1 MRKIQLDPDALEV
14 RSFMTTRWQDT
25 PCNEFAPTDFC
36 GSAVSETNG
45 VAICKSC
52 GPCCA

>member
-1 MRKIQLDPDALEV
+1 MKTIQLDIEALEV
-14 RSFMTTRWQDT
+14 KSFSTTRHEDLT
-25 PCNEFAPTDFC
+25 CDLAPTDFC